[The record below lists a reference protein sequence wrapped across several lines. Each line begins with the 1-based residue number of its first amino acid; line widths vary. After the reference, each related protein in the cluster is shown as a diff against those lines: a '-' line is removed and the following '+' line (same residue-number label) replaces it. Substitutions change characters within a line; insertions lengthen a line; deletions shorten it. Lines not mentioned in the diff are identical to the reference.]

1 MNSTGVRKSVAILTE
16 IISPYRIPVF
26 NELSDNPSIDL
37 EVLFFSETETR
48 RTWRIPFEKIRFKYR
63 VLQGFLVSK
72 RYQGGPIFFNPTILY
87 DIWRGKYHSIICFG
101 YHHPTIWLALI
112 ACKFSRTRTLL
123 WSESTRFDHRTTNGI
138 IEYIKRYL
146 ISKFD
151 GFLAAGCSQVEY
163 LQFLGALEDHIW
175 VAPDSVDSDFFTQQS
190 RLYKDRKDEIKKEL
204 GITGPII
211 LYVGRLLDDKGIP
224 ELIEAFQKVVSEQ
237 DATMLFVGD
246 CPDIDRYKRI
256 CQQRSITSIRFEG
269 FCTQETLPKY
279 YAIADFLVFPTR
291 SDPWGLVIN
300 EAMCSGL
307 PVICSLAAGAAAELV
322 YPGFNGLLHK
332 PGDVE
337 KLREHM
343 LNLLTDSDMLN
354 RMGLSSL
361 SLITAFHPKKMAQGF
376 AEAVLNLPNKA
387 YKKKYE

>member
-1 MNSTGVRKSVAILTE
+1 
-16 IISPYRIPVF
+16 
-26 NELSDNPSIDL
+26 
-37 EVLFFSETETR
+37 
-48 RTWRIPFEKIRFKYR
+48 
-63 VLQGFLVSK
+63 
-72 RYQGGPIFFNPTILY
+72 
-87 DIWRGKYHSIICFG
+87 
-101 YHHPTIWLALI
+101 
-112 ACKFSRTRTLL
+112 
-123 WSESTRFDHRTTNGI
+123 
-138 IEYIKRYL
+138 
-146 ISKFD
+146 
-151 GFLAAGCSQVEY
+151 
-163 LQFLGALEDHIW
+163 
-175 VAPDSVDSDFFTQQS
+175 
-190 RLYKDRKDEIKKEL
+190 
-204 GITGPII
+204 
-211 LYVGRLLDDKGIP
+211 
-224 ELIEAFQKVVSEQ
+224 
-237 DATMLFVGD
+237 MLFVGD
-246 CPDIDRYKRI
+246 GPDIDRYKRI

>member
-1 MNSTGVRKSVAILTE
+1 M
-16 IISPYRIPVF
+16 
-26 NELSDNPSIDL
+26 
-37 EVLFFSETETR
+37 
-48 RTWRIPFEKIRFKYR
+48 
-63 VLQGFLVSK
+63 
-72 RYQGGPIFFNPTILY
+72 
-87 DIWRGKYHSIICFG
+87 
-101 YHHPTIWLALI
+101 
-112 ACKFSRTRTLL
+112 
-123 WSESTRFDHRTTNGI
+123 
-138 IEYIKRYL
+138 
-146 ISKFD
+146 
-151 GFLAAGCSQVEY
+151 
-163 LQFLGALEDHIW
+163 

-246 CPDIDRYKRI
+246 GPDIDRYKRI

-269 FCTQETLPKY
+269 FCTQEILPKY